1 MNAMKRTVMATV
13 VAGVFG
19 SAWGNPTT
27 PTVVSGAALLSNP
40 SASVMQVVN
49 TPGTIINWQGFSIAN
64 GETTRFVQLNAASAV
79 LNRAVGGNPS
89 AILGRLESNGRV
101 FLINPNGIVFGGG
114 SVVDVA
120 GLIASTRDITDA
132 NFLAGNYLFNG
143 FSNGVITVQNGA
155 QILTSTYGPGGQVWL
170 FAKNVTNEAGAT
182 ITTPQGQTV
191 LAAGTELQVATN
203 SLGQMS
209 FAVATDGTNTVDSL
223 GTIAADRGAVG
234 MFADFVNHRGTVNA
248 GVGGSVDMNAAAELR
263 IQGAST
269 INAPDGNITL
279 RGGSLLEVEFDSV
292 INADGASGRISFESN
307 NLLVYPSGNVHA
319 VGGDVTFV
327 QYQPSQYLP
336 ATVQFPWATP
346 NGFSDSNPIAFRRS
360 DGNYVVRFQRTMSSG
375 DAAGLFEAV
384 LDGRTG
390 ALLSAPV
397 AIAAGSAQ
405 AAAYNAARA
414 APAVATNTYNTKI
427 AEANAALRTALDLA
441 TTTEQD
447 GFDRA
452 ANTAAGAIDG
462 LAPTVEAL
470 IATRKSQVDA
480 LRADATDHPGSHPN
494 LDFEV
499 SNIVGFY
506 RGQTYD
512 AVRLA
517 VYESRLASAG
527 VRPGMESAVPTVDTF
542 NSTLADLLAA
552 KFASRDSADATA
564 SAAIT
569 AANVAYSAASQ
580 AATTQLPVATAAYN
594 ASLVAGIPVFYSNA
608 DTSLRGVPLATR
620 LPTGNGG
627 AVVALRQPDRVIS
640 GDGEDGPYTYTELGG
655 RGAGFEVRSATG
667 ALIASDPNLNALPMP
682 DGTYL
687 AHQTGGYDVYKLD
700 GTYVRSEA
708 RGYGI
713 LIPNRLGGFSELQVE
728 GPAQQVNYTKVVPAY
743 TSLNYVPGVAG
754 AATGFATRPG
764 AANDDGSNPTSPR
777 TNPTVPVIRGGP
789 GGGAIVD
796 DSSDICN
803 SALCTGIAGVHRR
816 WDEAQQAIEAGRIPP
831 KDVGNMTEREFIDSL
846 IAADNLGEGGKI
858 DDQSAAVAVMALARA
873 AGRGSAV
880 SIDGALSTGF
890 AMQDNGEL
898 RQLVLGYGDLGNM
911 SPAER
916 FNVLERWLGELK
928 ATQTLGA
935 MGQERTNAT
944 ISIRDIVSNMTTR
957 EEMTDFMNTIAEQ
970 TRNDWQ

>member
-1 MNAMKRTVMATV
+1 MKRILIATV
-13 VAGVFG
+13 VGGVFG
-19 SAWGNPTT
+19 SVWANPTT
-27 PTVVSGAALLSNP
+27 PTVVSGAALMSNP

-64 GETTRFVQLNAASAV
+64 GEATRFVQLNAASAV
-79 LNRAVGGNPS
+79 LNRVVGVNPS
-89 AILGRLESNGRV
+89 SILGRLESNGRV
-101 FLINPNGIVFGGG
+101 FLVNPNGIVFGGG

-120 GLIASTRDITDA
+120 GLIASTRDISDA

-143 FSNGVITVQNGA
+143 FGNGAITVQNGA
-155 QILTSTYGPGGQVWL
+155 QILTSSYGPGGQVWL
-170 FAKNVTNEAGAT
+170 FAQNVTNEAGAT
-182 ITTPQGQTV
+182 ITAPQGQVV

-203 SLGQMS
+203 GLGQMS

-248 GVGGSVDMNAAAELR
+248 GTGGRVDLNADSELR

-279 RGGSLLEVEFDSV
+279 RGGSLLEVEYDSV

-336 ATVQFPWATP
+336 GAVQFPWTTP
-346 NGFSDSNPIAFRRS
+346 NGFSDSNPIAFRRP
-360 DGNYVVRFQRTMSSG
+360 DGNYAVRFQRANASG
-375 DAAGLFEAV
+375 DAVGVFEAV

-397 AIAAGSAQ
+397 AIAAGSAP

-414 APAVATNTYNTKI
+414 APAAATTASN
-427 AEANAALRTALDLA
+427 NAMSAAQAAHQTALNLA
-441 TTTEQD
+441 TTIEQD

-452 ANTAAGAIDG
+452 ATTAAGTIDG
-462 LAPTVEAL
+462 LGPTVDAL
-470 IATRKSQVDA
+470 IAARKSAVDA
-480 LRADATDHPGSHPN
+480 LRADAADHPASHPN
-494 LDFEV
+494 LEFEV

-506 RGQTYD
+506 RSETFD

-517 VYESRLASAG
+517 VYDSRLASAN
-527 VRPGMESAVPTVDTF
+527 VRFGMEGKVGAVDAF
-542 NSTLADLLAA
+542 SSTLADLLAA
-552 KFASRDSADATA
+552 KFASRDTADAALT
-564 SAAIT
+564 AAI
-569 AANVAYSAASQ
+569 AAAGAAYATASQ
-580 AATTQLPVATAAYN
+580 AAASQLPVAQAAYN
-594 ASLVAGIPVFYSNA
+594 AALVAGAPAFYSSVDDN
-608 DTSLRGVPLATR
+608 LRGVPLSTQF
-620 LPTGNGG
+620 PTGNGG
-627 AVVALRQPDRVIS
+627 SVVARRQPDRVVS
-640 GDGEDGPYTYTELGG
+640 GNGEDGPYSYTELGG

-667 ALIASDPNLNALPMP
+667 ALVASDPSLNALPMS

-687 AHQTGGYDVYKLD
+687 VHQTGNYDVYKLD
-700 GTYVRSEA
+700 GTYVRSDA

-728 GPAQQVNYTKVVPAY
+728 GPARLVNYTKDVPAY
-743 TSLNYVPGVAG
+743 TSLNYLTGVAG
-754 AATGFATRPG
+754 VAAGFASRPG
-764 AANDDGSNPTSPR
+764 VANDDGLNSTLPR
-777 TNPTVPVIRGGP
+777 SNPTVPVIRGGP

-803 SALCTGIAGVHRR
+803 GSLCTGIAGVHRR
-816 WDEAQQAIEAGRIPP
+816 WDEAQQALEANRVPP
-831 KDVGNMTEREFIDSL
+831 RDLGNMTEREFIDSL
-846 IAADNLGEGGKI
+846 IAADKVGEGGII

-873 AGRGSAV
+873 AGRESAV

-916 FNVLERWLGELK
+916 FNVLERWLGELQT
-928 ATQTLGA
+928 TQTLGA

-944 ISIRDIVSNMTTR
+944 ISIRDIAANMTTR
-957 EEMTDFMNTIAEQ
+957 EEKINFMNTIAEQ